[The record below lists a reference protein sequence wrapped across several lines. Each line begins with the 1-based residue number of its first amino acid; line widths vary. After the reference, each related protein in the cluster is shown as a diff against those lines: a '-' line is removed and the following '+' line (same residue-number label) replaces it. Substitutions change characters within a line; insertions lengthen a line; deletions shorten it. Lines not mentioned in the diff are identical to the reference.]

1 MGDQG
6 VCCIDEFDKMDTTQH
21 QALLEAMEQQSISI
35 AKAGIVCTL
44 SARTAVLAAANPVG
58 GHYRRDKTVCE
69 NLKLPSNVLSR
80 FDLIF
85 VLLDRPDEQMDQ
97 MLSRHEAGYD
107 EWQQKK
113 PLSLRLRQDAEQTEP
128 VPGPLLRKYIAYAR
142 TYCHPVLGEK
152 ARAVLSAFYLQLRK
166 TQRGGDSVPITT
178 RQLESL
184 VRLAEARAKAELREE
199 VTEQDAYDAVE
210 IVKETIVYNTLA
222 DLMGGMGAPPA
233 SGGKTGVL
241 GGGGGRASQGA
252 VMTGSKAKVPLTR
265 VVKEFMARLD
275 HEAHEQ
281 GNAQFSTSQ
290 LQESFNRTG
299 MPNPKASFRDLL
311 DYLNIEAYIVMKGSG
326 QWKLASCAV

>member
-1 MGDQG
+1 M
-6 VCCIDEFDKMDTTQH
+6 
-21 QALLEAMEQQSISI
+21 
-35 AKAGIVCTL
+35 
-44 SARTAVLAAANPVG
+44 
-58 GHYRRDKTVCE
+58 
-69 NLKLPSNVLSR
+69 LSR

-97 MLSRHEAGYD
+97 MLSRHVMALHAGPRASDRGGAAQGQGRGGRGGEAAADYPWDQEAGYD

-311 DYLNIEAYIVMKGSG
+311 EYLNLEAYIVMKGSG
-326 QWKLASCAV
+326 QWKLASCAVRSSQPPG